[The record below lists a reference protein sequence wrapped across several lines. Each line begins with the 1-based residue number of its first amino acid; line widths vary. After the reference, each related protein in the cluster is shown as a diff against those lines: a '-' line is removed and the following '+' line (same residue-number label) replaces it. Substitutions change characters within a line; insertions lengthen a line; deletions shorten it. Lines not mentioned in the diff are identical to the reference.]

1 MNLFAYTRTMKKNEP
16 DKALFCR
23 HCKSKEEARKTI
35 LNHGMLS
42 AIDYVK
48 YKEKEYTINQVYKWS
63 D

>member
-1 MNLFAYTRTMKKNEP
+1 MNLYAYTKTMKRNDP

-23 HCKSKEEARKTI
+23 LCNNKKEAKKEI

-48 YKEKEYTINQVYKWS
+48 YKGKEYTINQVYKWF
-63 D
+63 

>member
-1 MNLFAYTRTMKKNEP
+1 MNLFAYTKTMTKNDP

-23 HCKSKEEARKTI
+23 HCKNKTEARKEI

-48 YKEKEYTINQVYKWS
+48 FKGVEYTINQIYKWS
-63 D
+63 K